1 MQSQPVEPKQSLH
14 RVRVGVTGL
23 ASVLI
28 LLLAAG
34 AIYNAARDEPQSAAI
49 GAPKAE
55 VVANIAAPVAEQ
67 TPEGAETDE
76 PLAELGV
83 APSTKAPPASEAAPL
98 PDTDASPV
106 PVE

>member
-14 RVRVGVTGL
+14 RLRVGVTGL

-55 VVANIAAPVAEQ
+55 VVANIAAPALDEAPGEAE
-67 TPEGAETDE
+67 AEE

-83 APSTKAPPASEAAPL
+83 APSTKTPPASEAAPL
-98 PDTDASPV
+98 PGTDPSPAAAQ
-106 PVE
+106 